1 MKGIVHLAEEA
12 GECYR
17 AAKYKLEVIP
27 EPFRGMIFVHY
38 LDAEIRNGGLDQ
50 WYFNNYG
57 CHAAETLKT
66 LEEIGATQHAAIIA
80 KANSQFGTSGP
91 AKERK
96 KVQAQLERLPEKSSE
111 LLSTLSTDAFAG
123 RV

>member
-1 MKGIVHLAEEA
+1 
-12 GECYR
+12 
-17 AAKYKLEVIP
+17 
-27 EPFRGMIFVHY
+27 
-38 LDAEIRNGGLDQ
+38 LDQ

-111 LLSTLSTDAFAG
+111 LLSTLSKQWYKLPPVRLIMYEWDWKRQTKS
-123 RV
+123 R